1 MSKTKTCNKCGR
13 NFTVH
18 SLGEAIPDSCDN
30 CYRTD
35 HPVPKV
41 PLGDC
46 VVHNFYKG
54 TNCVN
59 CGYDQ
64 ALDHPHPNPK
74 DVEAWMVSL
83 GFVKGKHGDYW
94 ILPNSAPQLSI
105 DMEQAIF
112 FYTIHHTALT
122 SFRDELLA
130 ASSEIMSAHSI
141 GLAQKALTVEG
152 QKKNEYARGNN
163 HAIRKWRKAIQ
174 TISERHN
181 L

>member
-13 NFTVH
+13 NFIVH
-18 SLGEAIPDSCDN
+18 SLGEAIPDGCDN

-35 HPVPKV
+35 HPVSKV

-46 VVHNFYKG
+46 VVHNFYRG

-74 DVEAWMVSL
+74 DVETWLTNNGFSWEEYDY
-83 GFVKGKHGDYW
+83 GFVKIKDPNGNRLHIDTA
-94 ILPNSAPQLSI
+94 ILL
-105 DMEQAIF
+105 
-112 FYTIHHTALT
+112 YTIHHTALT
-122 SFRDELLA
+122 SFRDEVLTEV
-130 ASSEIMSAHSI
+130 SESHSKFCDLNNKPFKVGTRI
-141 GLAQKALTVEG
+141 VEG
-152 QKKNEYARGNN
+152 GECDCQVK
-163 HAIRKWRKAIQ
+163 IFSKAIQ
-174 TISERHN
+174 TISERHR